1 MLIGRKT
8 LRRIISEELNRA
20 LPSCRVS
27 DIHIGEFPVQVE
39 IADTPFLRNRGLMNR
54 DYLPRDHGML
64 FSFPKEGT
72 QSFWMKNTLLP
83 LSIAFIDRDGVI
95 INIERMMPHDL
106 DSVSSSCEVP
116 YALEMNDGWFD
127 NMGINPGSRVT
138 NLPKISIS

>member
-1 MLIGRKT
+1 MLIGKKT

-27 DIHIGEFPVQVE
+27 EIHIGDFPVQVE

-54 DYLPRDHGML
+54 DYLPQDHGML

-95 INIERMMPHDL
+95 INIERMRPHDL
-106 DSVSSSCEVP
+106 DSVSSACDVP
-116 YALEMNDGWFD
+116 YALEMNDGWF
-127 NMGINPGSRVT
+127 NKMGINPGSRVA